1 MIIGGDRVPS
11 LGSGQIKSKGT
22 IGFPRF
28 ARDRRKRKRRQRQR
42 QRQKKFFA
50 ARFGR
55 EEVSPLSGKE
65 RNAEVTEEK
74 EPVLVPLRTLRQF
87 PS

>member
-1 MIIGGDRVPS
+1 MIIGADRVPS

-55 EEVSPLSGKE
+55 EEVSPLVGK
-65 RNAEVTEEK
+65 NAMQRSQRRRSQSWF
-74 EPVLVPLRTLRQF
+74 L
-87 PS
+87 

>member
-11 LGSGQIKSKGT
+11 LGSGQKKEKEKAKAKAKKILRGQVW
-22 IGFPRF
+22 PR
-28 ARDRRKRKRRQRQR
+28 R
-42 QRQKKFFA
+42 
-50 ARFGR
+50 
-55 EEVSPLSGKE
+55 SLSTSGKE

-87 PS
+87 PSK

>member
-42 QRQKKFFA
+42 QKKFFA

-55 EEVSPLSGKE
+55 EEVSPLVGK
-65 RNAEVTEEK
+65 NAMQRSQRRRSQSWF
-74 EPVLVPLRTLRQF
+74 L
-87 PS
+87 